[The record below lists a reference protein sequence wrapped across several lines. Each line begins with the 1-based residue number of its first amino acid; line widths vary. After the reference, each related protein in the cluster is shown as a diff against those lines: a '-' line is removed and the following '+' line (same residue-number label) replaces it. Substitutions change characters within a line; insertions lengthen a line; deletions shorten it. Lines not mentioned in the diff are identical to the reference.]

1 MDAILEFF
9 SALPRE
15 LYVFVIS
22 VLPIVELRGSIPVGA
37 ALGMPFYWNYI
48 LSVVGNLLP
57 VPFILLFITKFMDFL
72 RKFKTFR
79 PVVDWIRR
87 KADKY
92 STKVIKDEPE
102 NSAVTEIETTA
113 IEAIEN
119 AETEIETTA
128 IEATESEAIE
138 NAGTESSAIAEN
150 GAATQ
155 IEAVSESGAALENS
169 ESASKEDEKTPT
181 GKIRKMTLGVFA
193 ALMMFVAIPLP
204 GTGAWTG
211 ALIASVFNLPKRHS
225 LLAVALGVLV
235 SGTIITLISYGVLGF
250 LSWLI

>member
-22 VLPIVELRGSIPVGA
+22 ILPIVELRGAIPVGA

-57 VPFILLFITKFMDFL
+57 VPFILLFITKLMDFL
-72 RKFKTFR
+72 RRFKTFR
-79 PVVDWIRR
+79 PLVDWIRR

-92 STKVIKDEPE
+92 SSKVIKDAD
-102 NSAVTEIETTA
+102 NSAA
-113 IEAIEN
+113 IEVASDE
-119 AETEIETTA
+119 
-128 IEATESEAIE
+128 
-138 NAGTESSAIAEN
+138 
-150 GAATQ
+150 GA
-155 IEAVSESGAALENS
+155 EAVPTQ
-169 ESASKEDEKTPT
+169 SKAFSP
-181 GKIRKMTLGVFA
+181 IRKMTWGVFT
-193 ALMMFVAIPLP
+193 ALAVFVAVPLP

-225 LLAVALGVLV
+225 LVAIALGVFV
-235 SGTIITLISYGVLGF
+235 SGIIMTLVSYGVLGF